1 MTASTDHTYEE
12 ALQSLHFA
20 AANADVP
27 DAQLFGTLVTAR
39 AGRNELSLL
48 GLSPDQFTG
57 LLARQFPH
65 LRSVDTVALTSAV
78 APLPLPAT
86 HSAFVATLHARLM
99 DEANPAVARDDADCL
114 ATIIAHACLRP
125 DHLWRDLGLD
135 GRDAVAAMLA
145 RFSPR
150 SPRATSL
157 ICAGRNSSRR
167 KWPHRSACRPGPH
180 PDVRAARISVSAF
193 LVRDGCRGNGRADI
207 CFVASP
213 AGKAALTGMASANPP
228 LRDFDATFRFH
239 EKPRITSSRRNN
251 G

>member
-114 ATIIAHACLRP
+114 AAIIAHACLRP

-135 GRDAVAAMLA
+135 GRDAVTAMLA
-145 RFSPR
+145 RFFPTLAARNVAHLRWKKFLAQEVAASLGVPPGPAPGCPGCEDFGFCF
-150 SPRATSL
+150 PRA
-157 ICAGRNSSRR
+157 
-167 KWPHRSACRPGPH
+167 
-180 PDVRAARISVSAF
+180 
-193 LVRDGCRGNGRADI
+193 
-207 CFVASP
+207 
-213 AGKAALTGMASANPP
+213 
-228 LRDFDATFRFH
+228 
-239 EKPRITSSRRNN
+239 
-251 G
+251 

>member
-65 LRSVDTVALTSAV
+65 LRSVDTIALTSAV

-86 HSAFVATLHARLM
+86 HAAFVATLHARLM
-99 DEANPAVARDDADCL
+99 DDANPAIARDDADCL
-114 ATIIAHACLRP
+114 AAIIAHACLRP

-135 GRDAVAAMLA
+135 GRDAVSAMLA
-145 RFSPR
+145 RFFPGARRAQRR
-150 SPRATSL
+150 SSALEEIPRAGS
-157 ICAGRNSSRR
+157 GRIAR
-167 KWPHRSACRPGPH
+167 
-180 PDVRAARISVSAF
+180 RAARARTRMSGLRGFRFLLSSCVTGIAATGGPISVSSH
-193 LVRDGCRGNGRADI
+193 RRQ
-207 CFVASP
+207 
-213 AGKAALTGMASANPP
+213 
-228 LRDFDATFRFH
+228 
-239 EKPRITSSRRNN
+239 EKPR
-251 G
+251 

>member
-1 MTASTDHTYEE
+1 MTASADRTYED

-65 LRSVDTVALTSAV
+65 LRSVDTIALTSAV

-114 ATIIAHACLRP
+114 AAIVAHACLRP

-145 RFSPR
+145 RFFPTLAARNVAHLRWKKFLAQEVAASLGVPPGPAPGCPGCEDFGFCF
-150 SPRATSL
+150 PRA
-157 ICAGRNSSRR
+157 
-167 KWPHRSACRPGPH
+167 
-180 PDVRAARISVSAF
+180 
-193 LVRDGCRGNGRADI
+193 
-207 CFVASP
+207 
-213 AGKAALTGMASANPP
+213 
-228 LRDFDATFRFH
+228 
-239 EKPRITSSRRNN
+239 
-251 G
+251 

>member
-114 ATIIAHACLRP
+114 AAIIAHACLRP

-135 GRDAVAAMLA
+135 GRDAVSAMLA
-145 RFSPR
+145 RFFPTLAARNVAHLRWKKFLAQEVAASLGVPPGPAPGCPGCEDFGFCF
-150 SPRATSL
+150 PRA
-157 ICAGRNSSRR
+157 
-167 KWPHRSACRPGPH
+167 
-180 PDVRAARISVSAF
+180 
-193 LVRDGCRGNGRADI
+193 
-207 CFVASP
+207 
-213 AGKAALTGMASANPP
+213 
-228 LRDFDATFRFH
+228 
-239 EKPRITSSRRNN
+239 
-251 G
+251 